1 MPFAEYTDGETSVS
15 AIQWDGSD
23 SVAEEV
29 IYFTPGVSV
38 HINTIGDTVVK
49 ELRFTSYLTIPEGD
63 WLAIQGT
70 SSSIAAI
77 HITAAD
83 FAAVYTAV

>member
-29 IYFTPGVSV
+29 IYFIPGVSV